1 MDDGSVTDSLLSAE
15 IVGCLSLGWATLSVV
30 ASQTTRFN
38 VSLFVPDQ
46 WNVAVDSILKAHSRR
61 FLQDPFLR
69 SLNSSPRLILLSSLS
84 LCLSLDFRSGSSLLT
99 DGALDV
105 ITTTTKRR
113 REEEIGLIL
122 RQNKETERESGS
134 DFDPLFL

>member
-84 LCLSLDFRSGSSLLT
+84 LSVSRFPLWFFSS
-99 DGALDV
+99 DGWRVGCDHNNNK
-105 ITTTTKRR
+105 TQKGGGDRTHPQTKQGNRK
-113 REEEIGLIL
+113 REWIRL
-122 RQNKETERESGS
+122 
-134 DFDPLFL
+134 